1 MIMNS
6 PPFRYKQNRLEQLRG
21 LCAVVELRSVS
32 KAAAREDKMRKTWL
46 FPIAVA
52 LLMLIAT
59 ARAQNPQAQEHKSLD
74 VYYID
79 TEGGKSVLFVSP
91 TGETLLYDT
100 GTGGDANRDLDRI
113 LAVIKAANLPIQQ
126 LDHVIVS
133 HYHGDHAG
141 NAAALAD
148 KLPIRN
154 YYDHGGWTVELQA
167 ARATAFNAYRE
178 IREKAHVTVPK
189 PGTKLPI
196 TGFDVTVVANAG
208 ELIKTPLSNMPGA
221 GTPNPLC
228 RQFMPKVQDA
238 TPENYYAMSTVIRY
252 GNFRMLDLSDLT
264 WNQEKDLV
272 CPNNLLGTNFDVYN
286 TTRHGTDFSGSPVL
300 VHAARPRVAV
310 MNNSPS
316 KGGTPETFKIV
327 KTSPGLLDFWQLHY
341 SENVAKE
348 INSPDPFIANM
359 DSTPTNHPAHF
370 IKLSAHTDG
379 SFTVTNE
386 RTGFSKEYPRS
397 VESGSIVR

>member
-1 MIMNS
+1 MRAIKLLT
-6 PPFRYKQNRLEQLRG
+6 F
-21 LCAVVELRSVS
+21 VWFSVS
-32 KAAAREDKMRKTWL
+32 ITNL
-46 FPIAVA
+46 FG
-52 LLMLIAT
+52 L
-59 ARAQNPQAQEHKSLD
+59 RAERDKSLD

-91 TGETLLYDT
+91 TGETLLFDT
-100 GTGGDANRDLDRI
+100 GTGGDGNRDLDRV

-154 YYDHGGWTVELQA
+154 FYDHGGWSVELQNNRA
-167 ARATAFNAYRE
+167 AAFNAYRQ
-178 IREKAHVTVPK
+178 IRERAHVMVPK
-189 PGTKLPI
+189 PGSKIPI

-208 ELIKTPLSNMPGA
+208 ELITTPVAGMAGT
-221 GTPNPLC
+221 GTPNPIC
-228 RQFMPKVQDA
+228 AQFTPKVQDA
-238 TPENYYAMSTVIRY
+238 TPENYYALGTVIRY
-252 GNFRMLDLSDLT
+252 GNFRMLDLADLT

-286 TTRHGTDFSGSPVL
+286 TTRHGTDFAGTPVL

-310 MNNSPS
+310 MNNSPM
-316 KGGTPETFKIV
+316 KGGTPDTFKIV
-327 KTSPGLLDFWQLHY
+327 RSSPGLLDFWQLHY
-341 SENVAKE
+341 SENVAKAV
-348 INSPDPFIANM
+348 NSPDQFIANM
-359 DSTPTNHPAHF
+359 DSTPANHPAYF

-386 RTGFSKEYPRS
+386 RTGFTKDYPGAAHPNSR
-397 VESGSIVR
+397 IK

>member
-1 MIMNS
+1 
-6 PPFRYKQNRLEQLRG
+6 
-21 LCAVVELRSVS
+21 
-32 KAAAREDKMRKTWL
+32 MRKTWM

-59 ARAQNPQAQEHKSLD
+59 ARAQNPQAQERKSLD

-113 LAVIKAANLPIQQ
+113 LAVIKVANLPIQQ

-154 YYDHGGWTVELQA
+154 FYDHGGWTVELQSN
-167 ARATAFNAYRE
+167 RSTAFNAYRP
-178 IREKAHVTVPK
+178 IRDKAHVTVPK
-189 PGTKLPI
+189 PGAKIPI

-208 ELIKTPLSNMPGA
+208 EIITSAVSGMPGA
-221 GTPNPLC
+221 GTPNPQC
-228 RQFMPKVQDA
+228 RQFVPKIQDA
-238 TPENYYAMSTVIRY
+238 TPENTYAMGVVIKY
-252 GNFRMLDLSDLT
+252 GNFKMLDLSDLT

-272 CPNNLLGTNFDVYN
+272 C
-286 TTRHGTDFSGSPVL
+286 
-300 VHAARPRVAV
+300 
-310 MNNSPS
+310 
-316 KGGTPETFKIV
+316 
-327 KTSPGLLDFWQLHY
+327 
-341 SENVAKE
+341 
-348 INSPDPFIANM
+348 
-359 DSTPTNHPAHF
+359 
-370 IKLSAHTDG
+370 
-379 SFTVTNE
+379 
-386 RTGFSKEYPRS
+386 
-397 VESGSIVR
+397 